1 MSGYEPKEL
10 CFRDYLSGPQHEI
23 AGNNIPLLNEA
34 FNDVRYELIPTVI
47 FFNRKL
53 ENPNDDIA
61 ETSSL
66 FVEFHKRGMAF

>member
-1 MSGYEPKEL
+1 LG
-10 CFRDYLSGPQHEI
+10 I
-23 AGNNIPLLNEA
+23 NEA

-47 FFNRKL
+47 FFNGKL